1 MMMRRDESM
10 NECMPAVV
18 GDDGRRTK
26 DARRDDDRLD
36 DVDDVDRLASV
47 WTSTTVDDEG
57 IIMVI
62 VVVDR
67 RGGGWMWTRGTI
79 GRRTVVAR

>member
-1 MMMRRDESM
+1 
-10 NECMPAVV
+10 MPAVV

-47 WTSTTVDDEG
+47 WTSTKVDDEG
-57 IIMVI
+57 III
-62 VVVDR
+62 IIIIIGIGIGIVDR